1 MEGASAADSAIC
13 EVVIG
18 QDVRSSS
25 GVRTRN
31 LFHSYY
37 VRRTLSVL
45 LLIGLDLLA
54 IYVAVLA
61 APGVWSRFGVD
72 VETPQW
78 YEVRWAA
85 VIVVVVM
92 AILHM
97 YSMRAE
103 RSRLVHYARA
113 DLAILFVLGVVML
126 VTWNTITAQSAVY
139 IWATFVVISG
149 VLRWLYNL
157 SLRLVFGHTIPHR
170 PVIVVGRPDHAAR
183 LARLFATAPPAADL
197 RIAGVVTRRREH
209 ARERAAL
216 SSDAAAAPAAAATTT
231 CLTPGPVGDAAE
243 PDADHDIRS
252 LGTLDDLEAVILRT
266 RPMEMVVSDPDLV
279 RDRMPQV
286 IDLCRRHKLTLRM
299 AAPDLEFEPGTKFRY
314 SNSGYVVLGR
324 IVEVVSGMEY
334 EDFLGTELFRPAGM
348 SDAGCDYE
356 EGLAAGDVA
365 VGYHYTGEDYV
376 PVPRWDSSWAAGAG
390 AVCASAV
397 DLYSWSRALAR
408 GRILSDRSRDLL
420 FGPTPQSRNAYGMGW
435 YLRPNDC
442 RARTYHG
449 GYVFG
454 FRSDF
459 TRYPGEEA
467 DIIVLS
473 NVDQAPT
480 RRMAEDLA
488 AILFGIPYDPPEFR
502 VPASLPSSGLKNF
515 EGVYDT
521 SEIFG
526 DGASMQVW
534 TEGPR
539 IWYRG
544 NTVYDSLGLPMH
556 IYPLEG
562 GGFFDKT
569 GDVKYEFIPGPDG
582 AAEAV
587 VVSDAYESYRFP
599 RIPSR

>member
-1 MEGASAADSAIC
+1 MVRKFGFVRWARAMALVLASLVLVSPIVSQERTDASLASELDAY
-13 EVVIG
+13 
-18 QDVRSSS
+18 VRGMVSS
-25 GVRTRN
+25 GTFTGTVLAARGGRILLCKGYGMADRERGIRNDIRTRYRLGSVSKN
-31 LFHSYY
+31 F
-37 VRRTLSVL
+37 TAAAVL
-45 LLIGLDLLA
+45 LLQERGALSIDDPISRYLPGLFEGKGITIRHLLTHTSGLPDYILFPGAFEAFAEATDPDALLA
-54 IYVAVLA
+54 SI
-61 APGVWSRFGVD
+61 
-72 VETPQW
+72 
-78 YEVRWAA
+78 
-85 VIVVVVM
+85 
-92 AILHM
+92 
-97 YSMRAE
+97 
-103 RSRLVHYARA
+103 
-113 DLAILFVLGVVML
+113 
-126 VTWNTITAQSAVY
+126 
-139 IWATFVVISG
+139 
-149 VLRWLYNL
+149 
-157 SLRLVFGHTIPHR
+157 
-170 PVIVVGRPDHAAR
+170 
-183 LARLFATAPPAADL
+183 
-197 RIAGVVTRRREH
+197 
-209 ARERAAL
+209 
-216 SSDAAAAPAAAATTT
+216 
-231 CLTPGPVGDAAE
+231 
-243 PDADHDIRS
+243 
-252 LGTLDDLEAVILRT
+252 
-266 RPMEMVVSDPDLV
+266 
-279 RDRMPQV
+279 
-286 IDLCRRHKLTLRM
+286 